1 MSFLEFSHVHKSFAS
16 HVAVEDFSLAVN
28 EGEFISFLGPSGCGK
43 TTSLRMVAGFEMPT
57 SGAIHIGG
65 QDVTYVPTA
74 KRRIGMVFQAYAL
87 FPNMTV
93 ARNIAF
99 GLRVAGMAKPDI
111 SRRVSEMLQLVK
123 LVPLAGRY
131 PAQLSGG
138 QQQRVALARALA
150 PQPRMLLL
158 DEPLSALD
166 AQIRVEMRAEIRA
179 LQRTLGITTIFVTH
193 DQEEAL
199 SLSDRIVVMSAG
211 RVEQVGTPLEIYNAP
226 RTRFVAGF
234 VGTTNVLTARVLDAA
249 AGDIDID
256 GQTVRA
262 ARALNG
268 AASLAVAL
276 RPEALRLGDALPCR
290 LTGTA
295 EEVAFLGSIVRVKV
309 RLGAQTLVLDQFN
322 ARDIPPPASNQPVTL
337 SFAPQDLNF
346 LD

>member
-1 MSFLEFSHVHKSFAS
+1 VR
-16 HVAVEDFSLAVN
+16 LA
-28 EGEFISFLGPSGCGK
+28 
-43 TTSLRMVAGFEMPT
+43 
-57 SGAIHIGG
+57 
-65 QDVTYVPTA
+65 
-74 KRRIGMVFQAYAL
+74 
-87 FPNMTV
+87 
-93 ARNIAF
+93 
-99 GLRVAGMAKPDI
+99 
-111 SRRVSEMLQLVK
+111 
-123 LVPLAGRY
+123 PLAGRY

-150 PQPRMLLL
+150 PQPRLLLL

-166 AQIRVEMRAEIRA
+166 AQIRVQMRAEIRA

-211 RVEQVGTPLEIYNAP
+211 RIEQVGTPIEIYNTP

-234 VGTTNVLTARVLDAA
+234 VGTTNVLTARVLDAT
-249 AGDIDID
+249 AGEIEID
-256 GQTVRA
+256 GQPIRTTRP
-262 ARALNG
+262 LNG
-268 AASLAVAL
+268 AASFAVAL

-309 RLGAQTLVLDQFN
+309 RLGAQALVVDQFN
-322 ARDIPPPASNQPVTL
+322 ARDVPPPASNAPVIL